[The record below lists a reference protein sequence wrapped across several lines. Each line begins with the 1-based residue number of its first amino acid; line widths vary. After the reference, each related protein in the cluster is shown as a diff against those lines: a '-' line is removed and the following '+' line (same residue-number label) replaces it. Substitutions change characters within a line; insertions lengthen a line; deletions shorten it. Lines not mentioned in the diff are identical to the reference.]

1 MEKDKLKTNKKTSKE
16 KSQPRSIS
24 NEMEAKIYNQEGKAS
39 GEIKLSEKIFGLKWN
54 ADLVHQVV
62 TAMQSNARA
71 NTAHTKGRGEVRG
84 GGKKPWRQK
93 GTGRARHGSR
103 RSPIWKGGGI
113 THGPTNERNYNK
125 KVNKKMAGKA
135 LTTLLSEKFRSGH
148 IVFIDT
154 PKFKEA
160 KTKYAAKML
169 VALSEI
175 KGLEKLS
182 YKKKNTAYI
191 AFSKKETSLEKTFR
205 NLSQVEM
212 GEARNL
218 NALDLITHKYIVI
231 VDPKEAMTLLEKRL
245 TK

>member
-1 MEKDKLKTNKKTSKE
+1 MEKKL
-16 KSQPRSIS
+16 
-24 NEMEAKIYNQEGKAS
+24 EAIVYNQEG
-39 GEIKLSEKIFGLKWN
+39 EKSSVFTLPESVFGLKWN

-71 NTAHTKGRGEVRG
+71 GTAHTKGRGEVRG
-84 GGKKPWRQK
+84 GGRKPWQQK

-103 RSPIWKGGGI
+103 RSPIWRGGGI

-135 LTTLLSEKFRSGH
+135 LATLLSEKFRSGH

-160 KTKYAAKML
+160 KTKHAAKML
-169 VALSEI
+169 VALSEV

-182 YKKKNTAYI
+182 YKKRSTAYLV
-191 AFSKKETSLEKTFR
+191 FSKKEISLEKIFR
-205 NLSQVEM
+205 NLPQVEM

-218 NALDLITHKYIVI
+218 NALDIVRHRYIVM
-231 VDPKEAMTLLEKRL
+231 VEPKESVLVLEKRL
-245 TK
+245 TR